1 MTAALVVYWAP
12 TVLCKSNANE
22 IQLNL
27 HISGPW
33 SILLKLRN
41 ETLFQTPNWEWA
53 VPPLLQVTHVK
64 IFFTSEYMNK
74 FPHFFFKIFGVST
87 FSFQICI
94 LRLPNDGS
102 CVLKASAVECWLI
115 ALIDPQ
121 STLSQ
126 HSINTSLTPQLTL
139 GWHSIDIL
147 VYTWLTLGWPSTNC
161 WSSVDRLSMHAVPTS
176 VDQDVN
182 QGYQSR
188 VIDWHLTADAF
199 STHDPKWLV
208 NFAFTNFHY
217 SKISLPDIRFWQI
230 FAGIQIFSE
239 ILSNKSQ

>member
-74 FPHFFFKIFGVST
+74 FPYFFLKIFGVST

-102 CVLKASAVECWLI
+102 CLLKASTVECWLI

-121 STLSQ
+121 STLGQ
-126 HSINTSLTPQLTL
+126 HSILHWHLSWHLVDTL
-139 GWHSIDIL
+139 SIS
-147 VYTWLTLGWPSTNC
+147 WSTVGRHLADYQKT
-161 WSSVDRLSMHAVPTS
+161 VDRVLTDYRCMQCPPVLIRMSIK
-176 VDQDVN
+176 
-182 QGYQSR
+182 GISR
-188 VIDWHLTADAF
+188 
-199 STHDPKWLV
+199 
-208 NFAFTNFHY
+208 
-217 SKISLPDIRFWQI
+217 
-230 FAGIQIFSE
+230 G
-239 ILSNKSQ
+239 